1 MNKRL
6 CEWLVLLS
14 FVLPPG
20 VALADDAPAKQVL
33 ALEQTFNEAYAANDL
48 PKYFGYYAD
57 DLVAMFPE
65 GRTTLAAYREQW
77 TKFIKDGNRLT
88 SVKTSDMVIRPSP
101 AGDEVTASYRIA
113 IRTRLADGKFTD
125 ELFDESDVW
134 LKRAGK
140 WQVAHIHYSAAPP
153 PKKT

>member
-6 CEWLVLLS
+6 GVWLVLLS
-14 FVLPPG
+14 LTLPLG
-20 VALADDAPAKQVL
+20 AALADDGPAKEVL
-33 ALEQTFNEAYAANDL
+33 ALEQAFNDAYAANDV
-48 PKYFGYYAD
+48 PKYFSYYAD
-57 DLVAMFPE
+57 DLVAMFPD
-65 GRTTLAAYREQW
+65 GRTTLAAYRDEW
-77 TKFIKDGNRLT
+77 SKFIKAGNRLT
-88 SVKTSDMVIRPSP
+88 SVKTSDMVIRASP

-113 IRTRLADGKFTD
+113 IRTRLVDGKFTD

-153 PKKT
+153 PKKP